1 MKRKVSVS
9 RNVYYVNSQGNSPF
23 AGRVWA
29 IAEAVCGDWEI
40 LTCFRPNDPPHALRR
55 QDLEYNYNHYY
66 NLPEVLQA
74 VHCRRGDLYYLNE
87 EPLNLLADVQWI
99 LFPRATDKKTAP
111 RPQLHALR

>member
-55 QDLEYNYNHYY
+55 LAHGVECQEVRFLDLKR
-66 NLPEVLQA
+66 LPEVLQA
-74 VHCRRGDLYYLNE
+74 
-87 EPLNLLADVQWI
+87 
-99 LFPRATDKKTAP
+99 RA
-111 RPQLHALR
+111 